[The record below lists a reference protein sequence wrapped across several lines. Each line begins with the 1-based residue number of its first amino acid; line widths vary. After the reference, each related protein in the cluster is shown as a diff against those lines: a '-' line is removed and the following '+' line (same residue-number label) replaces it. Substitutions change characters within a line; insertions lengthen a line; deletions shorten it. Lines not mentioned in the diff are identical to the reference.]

1 MGTARNNQHSNMT
14 CCFGFVNKRVSKSPI
29 YYELPILKSPT
40 NLPLVIKSLDNWKN
54 ISRCMETCLSDVS
67 VWMSSTMFRLNQDNT

>member
-40 NLPLVIKSLDNWKN
+40 NLPLVIKPLDN
-54 ISRCMETCLSDVS
+54 
-67 VWMSSTMFRLNQDNT
+67 